1 MKSPIFLPIPDFR
14 SPMPRPVQIFVFVS
28 VSVKSD
34 RSPSLKNP
42 DDKTPKISNLYF
54 FYWLSTRLDLP
65 HVGYAAVSNDQ

>member
-1 MKSPIFLPIPDFR
+1 MKSPIFLPIPVFR
-14 SPMPRPVQIFVFVS
+14 SPMPRPVQIFVS

-42 DDKTPKISNLYF
+42 DDKTPKISNLDF

-65 HVGYAAVSNDQ
+65 HVGYAAVSGDQ